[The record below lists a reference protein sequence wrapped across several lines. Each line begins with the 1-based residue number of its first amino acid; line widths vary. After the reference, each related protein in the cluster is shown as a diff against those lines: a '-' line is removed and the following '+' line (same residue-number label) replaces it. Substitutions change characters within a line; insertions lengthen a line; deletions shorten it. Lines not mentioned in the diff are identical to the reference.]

1 MCLRLSNVSQVCYSL
16 GNVSKNHS
24 CRQGRSAEAL
34 RSHGCSGVKSCSS
47 KNSDINGGCLG
58 EIVLLILR
66 IDFARVSSVSSPL
79 VVMPQFVL
87 QPRSFAESI
96 APQAGILSSLRFDFN
111 PDIMAPKAQMQI
123 CQPQRTS
130 MDRNMSGFNL
140 TTYATYAA
148 ILIAT
153 VYDYWLQQ
161 ETCHFSKVKGGLPSR
176 AICSW
181 DTIPWHE
188 AAALTMGMPRILNW
202 LHAEPAKY
210 RQLLDQMVNVT
221 FFFEMP
227 RARWWEYRWWLLRPA
242 PSACS
247 HLGYGSRIWEMVK
260 ICKPFFW
267 GRMHKWTFDAP
278 YLRPREA
285 EKAGRVCSRCGS
297 ASVWLTLRIKK

>member
-1 MCLRLSNVSQVCYSL
+1 MFSESGSNRSLFARSNLEPTIGDHRRCFSLDKKFICFEILSSAIWRLSKSHHKSKLCEGCERDGAVPDMCLRLSNVSQVCYSL

-130 MDRNMSGFNL
+130 MDRNML

-153 VYDYWLQQ
+153 VYDY
-161 ETCHFSKVKGGLPSR
+161 
-176 AICSW
+176 
-181 DTIPWHE
+181 
-188 AAALTMGMPRILNW
+188 
-202 LHAEPAKY
+202 
-210 RQLLDQMVNVT
+210 
-221 FFFEMP
+221 
-227 RARWWEYRWWLLRPA
+227 
-242 PSACS
+242 
-247 HLGYGSRIWEMVK
+247 
-260 ICKPFFW
+260 
-267 GRMHKWTFDAP
+267 
-278 YLRPREA
+278 
-285 EKAGRVCSRCGS
+285 
-297 ASVWLTLRIKK
+297 